1 MFTVN
6 NEVSGSTNM
15 LDAINLR
22 RSGIF
27 IFNFEYSQKTF

>member
-6 NEVSGSTNM
+6 NKVSDSINI

-27 IFNFEYSQKTF
+27 IFNFEYSQKMF